1 MTADLDS
8 WLGKQQS
15 ATDCLTERSVRALAA
30 TLGRSGETPRVGDG
44 AHWLLCPPIV
54 PAQEIGEDGH
64 PRKGDFLP
72 PIAKP
77 RRMWAA
83 GILNFHAPLPLDKQ
97 IVKTSQIKDISHK
110 TGRSGELVL
119 VDIRH
124 TYRIAGT
131 TLIDEMQ
138 TLVYRD
144 KPQASRLEPVP
155 KTGGL
160 ADTVPA
166 PVWHYSEHCSA
177 DEVMVFR
184 YSALTFNSHRI
195 HYDQPYATAV
205 EGYPGLVV
213 QGPLIATLL
222 MQLIAR
228 YKAQHTLRTF
238 SFRALAPA
246 WVGEQLVLRM
256 REVKSGKVLLEA
268 TSPAGAVKMRAQAS
282 YH

>member
-15 ATDCLTERSVRALAA
+15 ATDCLTERSIRALAA
-30 TLGRSGETPRVGDG
+30 TLGRSGETPCLGDG
-44 AHWLLCPPIV
+44 THWLLCPPIV
-54 PAQEIGEDGH
+54 PAQDIGEDGH

-72 PIAKP
+72 PITKP

-83 GILNFHAPLPLDKQ
+83 GTLHFHAPLPLDKQ
-97 IVKTSQIKDISHK
+97 IVKVSQIKDISHK

-124 TYRIAGT
+124 TYRTAET
-131 TLIDEMQ
+131 ALIDEMQ

-144 KPQASRLEPVP
+144 KPQASRLEPIP
-155 KTGGL
+155 ETDGL
-160 ADTVPA
+160 ADA
-166 PVWHYSEHCSA
+166 EVWHYSEHCSA

-184 YSALTFNSHRI
+184 YSALTFNSHKI

-222 MQLIAR
+222 MQLTAR

-256 REVKSGKVLLEA
+256 REVKSGEVLLEA
-268 TSPAGAVKMRAQAS
+268 ASTAGAVKMRSQAC
-282 YH
+282 YD